1 MVIVSFCYYYIV
13 HSSGHLSPK
22 YYISTEPCDQNR
34 GGGQGTDGT
43 LREVHPEVTGQSG
56 ETEGGPEDK

>member
-1 MVIVSFCYYYIV
+1 MVIVSFFYFYIV
-13 HSSGHLSPK
+13 HSSGHLSPI

-43 LREVHPEVTGQSG
+43 L
-56 ETEGGPEDK
+56 